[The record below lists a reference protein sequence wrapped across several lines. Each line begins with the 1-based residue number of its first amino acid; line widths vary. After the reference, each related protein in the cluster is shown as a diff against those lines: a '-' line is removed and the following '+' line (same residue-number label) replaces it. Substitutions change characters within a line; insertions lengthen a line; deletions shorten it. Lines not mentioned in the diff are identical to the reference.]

1 MAAAAAGLAVVM
13 SSRPIANAAAE
24 SYTSAAA
31 DAGRGA
37 GVEARAG
44 DTTVAM
50 QPAPATVYTTAQ
62 ATAGRDA
69 YQTRC
74 SSCHLADLG
83 GRNEASPLAGASFM
97 NAWRTR
103 TTKDLYD
110 YIRTSMPP
118 GGATLGADEYLAI
131 TAFILQ
137 TNGAPAGA
145 AALTPATAAVIG
157 VVATGVRPATATATA
172 TTTTTTTV
180 QAGAARPAG
189 GGDDESRPVRA
200 AGPPP
205 ARGLYVKGD
214 VPRFTPVTDQMLRT
228 PPAGDW
234 LMARRN
240 YQAWSHS
247 PLEEITPANV
257 GTLRLAWSWNMNE
270 GGSNQQMPLVHDG
283 VVYLTNTMN
292 EVQAIDGATGELIW
306 ANQVGPNR
314 AIGFGSMRNLAI
326 YEDKIY
332 LATTDARL
340 VALDA
345 KTGKVVWTTVIA
357 DAAKGFSNTSGPIVV
372 KGKVIQGLQGCDR
385 YREER
390 CFISAYDAHT
400 GTLAWKFH
408 TVAHNGEPGGDTWN
422 NLPDPMRQGGET
434 WIAGSYDPDVDLT
447 FWGIAQAK
455 PWMPVSRG
463 TRVFDAAQHTASTV
477 ALNPDT
483 GALVWRFQ
491 HLPGETLDLDEV
503 FERVAVDAGG
513 QKALFTIGKSG
524 ILWKLDRKTGALLDF
539 AETIFQNVYTDIDK
553 KTGRATYRGD
563 ILEQKLDQWMLSCPS
578 TEGGHNWQAMSYHPG
593 TQALII
599 PLSQSCMEIAPRKVE
614 QVAGQGGTAAARR
627 FFEMPGSD
635 GNIGKLA
642 AYDVRTLKELWSVE
656 QRAPFLTA
664 ALSTGG
670 GLVFIG
676 DLDRYFRAYDVKT
689 GKVLWQTRLGTSV
702 QGFPVSFTAGG
713 KQYVAVTTGLG
724 GGSPRL
730 VPRTLAPE
738 INHPGT
744 GHALYVFEV
753 AR

>member
-1 MAAAAAGLAVVM
+1 MTRVSYRHGAVATATLALGLVV
-13 SSRPIANAAAE
+13 
-24 SYTSAAA
+24 
-31 DAGRGA
+31 GG
-37 GVEARAG
+37 
-44 DTTVAM
+44 TTG
-50 QPAPATVYTTAQ
+50 PSGTTTAQ
-62 ATAGRDA
+62 GAAPVITAAQAVAGRDA
-69 YQTRC
+69 YQARC
-74 SSCHLADLG
+74 ASCHLADLG

-97 NAWRTR
+97 NVWRTR
-103 TTKDLYD
+103 STQELYD

-118 GGATLGADEYLAI
+118 GGATLAAEEYMSI
-131 TAFILQ
+131 TAFILRA
-137 TNGAPAGA
+137 NGAEAGA
-145 AALTPATAAVIG
+145 TAY
-157 VVATGVRPATATATA
+157 TA
-172 TTTTTTTV
+172 TTAVPIGSVASGIAPTTALT
-180 QAGAARPAG
+180 AAPG
-189 GGDDESRPVRA
+189 GGAVAAAPRPPA
-200 AGPPP
+200 APP
-205 ARGLYVKGD
+205 ARGLYVTGE
-214 VPRFTPVTDQMLRT
+214 VPRFTTVTDEMLKT

-247 PLEEITPANV
+247 PLDEITPANV
-257 GTLRLAWSWNMNE
+257 GALRLAWVWNMNE

-283 VVYLTNTMN
+283 IVYLTNTMN
-292 EVQAIDGATGELIW
+292 EVQALDGATGELIW

-326 YEDKIY
+326 YKDRIY
-332 LATTDARL
+332 LATTDAHL

-345 KTGKVVWTTVIA
+345 RTGTKVWDTVIA
-357 DAAKGFSNTSGPIVV
+357 DASKGFSNTSGPIVV

-385 YREER
+385 YRAER
-390 CFISAYDAHT
+390 CFISAYDADT
-400 GTLAWKFH
+400 GALAWKFH
-408 TVAHNGEPGGDTWN
+408 TVAHGGEPGGETWN
-422 NLPDPMRQGGET
+422 NLPDIMRQGGET

-447 FWGIAQAK
+447 FWGTAQAK

-477 ALNPDT
+477 ALNPAT
-483 GALVWRFQ
+483 GELVWRFQ
-491 HLPGETLDLDEV
+491 HLPAETLDLDEV
-503 FERVAVDAGG
+503 FERVSVDIGS

-524 ILWKLDRKTGALLDF
+524 ILWKLDRRTGALIDLT
-539 AETIFQNVYTDIDK
+539 ETIFQNVYTSVDR

-563 ILEQKLDQWMLSCPS
+563 ILEQKVDQWILSCPS
-578 TEGGHNWQAMSYHPG
+578 TEGGHNWQAMTYHPG

-599 PLSQSCMEIAPRKVE
+599 PLAQSCMEIVPRKVD

-627 FFEMPGSD
+627 FYEMPGSD

-642 AYDVRTLKELWSVE
+642 AYDVRTLEEKWSLE

-676 DLDRYFRAYDVKT
+676 DLDRYFHAYDVRT
-689 GKVLWQTRLGTSV
+689 GKELWKTRLGTSV
-702 QGFPVSFTAGG
+702 QGFPVTFTANG

-738 INHPGT
+738 INHPST

-753 AR
+753 GAR

>member
-1 MAAAAAGLAVVM
+1 MTRHMSATRSLAIAAAGLGVALAL
-13 SSRPIANAAAE
+13 STASGTALTARTIAAQQPPVSVYTATQAA
-24 SYTSAAA
+24 SGSAAYQ
-31 DAGRGA
+31 
-37 GVEARAG
+37 ARCA
-44 DTTVAM
+44 
-50 QPAPATVYTTAQ
+50 
-62 ATAGRDA
+62 
-69 YQTRC
+69 
-74 SSCHLADLG
+74 SCHLADLG
-83 GRNEASPLAGASFM
+83 GRNEASPLTGPAFM
-97 NAWRTR
+97 NVWRAR
-103 TTKDLYD
+103 STKELYD

-118 GGATLGADEYLAI
+118 GGPALAI
-131 TAFILQ
+131 GEYVDLTAFILQ
-137 TNGAPAGA
+137 QNGATAGA
-145 AALTPATAAVIG
+145 TALAPDTAVAIG
-157 VVATGVRPATATATA
+157 SIATGVRP
-172 TTTTTTTV
+172 TTTAAAAPA
-180 QAGAARPAG
+180 AGGQRA
-189 GGDDESRPVRA
+189 GGDDGPAAPRP

-205 ARGLYVKGD
+205 ARGLYVSGQL
-214 VPRFTPVTDQMLRT
+214 PRFTPVTDQMLRT

-247 PLEEITPANV
+247 PLDEITPANV
-257 GTLRLAWSWNMNE
+257 GSLKLAWAWNMNE

-283 VVYLTNTMN
+283 IVYLTNTMN

-314 AIGFGSMRNLAI
+314 AIGFASMRNLAI
-326 YEDKIY
+326 YDDKIY

-345 KTGKVVWTTVIA
+345 RTGKKVWDTTIA
-357 DAAKGFSNTSGPIVV
+357 DASKGFSNTSGPIVV

-390 CFISAYDAHT
+390 CFISAYDAQT
-400 GTLAWKFH
+400 GKQLWKFH
-408 TVAHNGEPGGDTWN
+408 TVAHSGEPGGDTWN
-422 NLPDPMRQGGET
+422 NLPDQMRQGGET

-483 GALVWRFQ
+483 GQLVWRFQ

-503 FERVAVDAGG
+503 FEKVSVDAGA

-539 AETIFQNVYTDIDK
+539 TETIFQNVYSDIDR
-553 KTGRATYRGD
+553 KTGRPTYRGD
-563 ILEQKLDQWMLSCPS
+563 ILEQKLDQWLLACPS
-578 TEGGHNWQAMSYHPG
+578 TEGGHNWQAMTYHPG
-593 TQALII
+593 TQALVI

-642 AYDVRTLKELWSVE
+642 AYDVRTLKPLWSVE

-702 QGFPVSFTAGG
+702 QGFPVSFSANG
-713 KQYVAVTTGLG
+713 KQYIAVTTGIG
-724 GGSPRL
+724 GGSPRV
-730 VPRTLAPE
+730 VPRTIAPE
-738 INHPGT
+738 ITTPGS
-744 GHALYVFEV
+744 GHVLYVFEV
-753 AR
+753 GAR

>member
-1 MAAAAAGLAVVM
+1 
-13 SSRPIANAAAE
+13 
-24 SYTSAAA
+24 
-31 DAGRGA
+31 
-37 GVEARAG
+37 
-44 DTTVAM
+44 
-50 QPAPATVYTTAQ
+50 
-62 ATAGRDA
+62 
-69 YQTRC
+69 
-74 SSCHLADLG
+74 
-83 GRNEASPLAGASFM
+83 
-97 NAWRTR
+97 
-103 TTKDLYD
+103 
-110 YIRTSMPP
+110 
-118 GGATLGADEYLAI
+118 
-131 TAFILQ
+131 
-137 TNGAPAGA
+137 
-145 AALTPATAAVIG
+145 
-157 VVATGVRPATATATA
+157 
-172 TTTTTTTV
+172 
-180 QAGAARPAG
+180 
-189 GGDDESRPVRA
+189 
-200 AGPPP
+200 
-205 ARGLYVKGD
+205 
-214 VPRFTPVTDQMLRT
+214 
-228 PPAGDW
+228 
-234 LMARRN
+234 
-240 YQAWSHS
+240 
-247 PLEEITPANV
+247 
-257 GTLRLAWSWNMNE
+257 MNE

-283 VVYLTNTMN
+283 IVYLTNTMN
-292 EVQAIDGATGELIW
+292 EVQALDGASGELIW
-306 ANQVGPNR
+306 AHQIGPNR

-326 YEDKIY
+326 YNDKLF

-340 VALDA
+340 VALEA
-345 KTGKVVWTTVIA
+345 RTGRKVWETVIA

-390 CFISAYDAHT
+390 CFISAYDADT
-400 GTLAWKFH
+400 GKLAWKFH
-408 TVAHNGEPGGDTWN
+408 TVAHAGEPGGDTWN
-422 NLPDPMRQGGET
+422 DLPDMMRQGGET

-463 TRVFDAAQHTASTV
+463 TRAFDAAQHTAATV

-503 FERVAVDAGG
+503 FERVAVDAGA

-539 AETIFQNVYTDIDK
+539 TETIFQNVYTDIDR
-553 KTGRATYRGD
+553 KTGRATYRAD

-578 TEGGHNWQAMSYHPG
+578 TEGGHNWQAMTYHPG
-593 TQALII
+593 TQALVI
-599 PLSQSCMEIAPRKVE
+599 PLSQSCMEIAPRKME
-614 QVAGQGGTAAARR
+614 QVAGQGGTSAARR

-642 AYDVRTLKELWSVE
+642 AYDTRTLKELWSVE

-664 ALSTGG
+664 ALSTAG

-676 DLDRYFRAYDVKT
+676 DLDRYFRAYDVT
-689 GKVLWQTRLGTSV
+689 SGKVLWQTRLGTSV

-738 INHPGT
+738 INHPST
-744 GHALYVFEV
+744 GHVLYVFEAG

>member
-1 MAAAAAGLAVVM
+1 MTRAAYRHSALATAALALGLVV
-13 SSRPIANAAAE
+13 SGATGQPGTTAAQNAAPVI
-24 SYTSAAA
+24 TAAQV
-31 DAGRGA
+31 GS
-37 GVEARAG
+37 
-44 DTTVAM
+44 
-50 QPAPATVYTTAQ
+50 
-62 ATAGRDA
+62 GRDA
-69 YQTRC
+69 YQARC
-74 SSCHLADLG
+74 AACHLADLG
-83 GRNEASPLAGASFM
+83 GRNEASPLAGSAFM
-97 NAWRTR
+97 NVWRGR
-103 TTKDLYD
+103 GTKELYD

-118 GGATLGADEYLAI
+118 GGATLGAEEYLNI
-131 TAFILQ
+131 TAFILRM
-137 TNGAPAGA
+137 NGA
-145 AALTPATAAVIG
+145 AAGGAALAPTTDVPIGSIATGIAPTTAAQAPAATAGAPP
-157 VVATGVRPATATATA
+157 RP
-172 TTTTTTTV
+172 
-180 QAGAARPAG
+180 
-189 GGDDESRPVRA
+189 

-205 ARGLYVKGD
+205 ARGLYITGE
-214 VPRFTPVTDQMLRT
+214 VPRFTPVTDEMLKT

-247 PLEEITPANV
+247 PLDEITTANV
-257 GTLRLAWSWNMNE
+257 GSLRLAWVWNMNE

-283 VVYLTNTMN
+283 IVYLTNTMN

-326 YEDKIY
+326 YKDKIY
-332 LATTDARL
+332 LATTDAHL

-345 KTGKVVWTTVIA
+345 KTGKKVWDTTIA

-390 CFISAYDAHT
+390 CFISAYDAET
-400 GTLAWKFH
+400 GALAWKFH
-408 TVAHNGEPGGDTWN
+408 TVAHSGEPGGDTWN
-422 NLPDPMRQGGET
+422 NLPNMMRQGGET

-447 FWGIAQAK
+447 FWGVAQAK

-477 ALNPDT
+477 ALNPAT
-483 GALVWRFQ
+483 GELVWRFQ
-491 HLPGETLDLDEV
+491 HLPAETLDLDEV
-503 FERVAVDAGG
+503 FERVSVDVGA
-513 QKALFTIGKSG
+513 QKAVFTIGKSG
-524 ILWKLDRKTGALLDF
+524 ILWKLDRKTGSLLDLT
-539 AETIFQNVYTDIDK
+539 ETIFQNVYTDIDR
-553 KTGRATYRGD
+553 KTGRVTYRGD
-563 ILEQKLDQWMLSCPS
+563 ILEQKIDQWILSCPS
-578 TEGGHNWQAMSYHPG
+578 TEGGHNWQAMTYHPG
-593 TQALII
+593 TQALVI
-599 PLSQSCMEIAPRKVE
+599 PLTQSCMEITPRKVD

-627 FFEMPGSD
+627 FYEMPGSD

-642 AYDVRTLKELWSVE
+642 SYDVKTLKELWSIE

-676 DLDRYFRAYDVKT
+676 DLDRYFHAYDVKT
-689 GKVLWQTRLGTSV
+689 GKELWKTRLGTSV
-702 QGFPVSFTAGG
+702 QGFPVSFTANG

-753 AR
+753 GSR

>member
-1 MAAAAAGLAVVM
+1 MAAAGLAVALAGTADTVLTADVAGTGP
-13 SSRPIANAAAE
+13 SADASAAQTPPGGIFTAAQAAAGQGT
-24 SYTSAAA
+24 YQ
-31 DAGRGA
+31 
-37 GVEARAG
+37 ARCA
-44 DTTVAM
+44 
-50 QPAPATVYTTAQ
+50 
-62 ATAGRDA
+62 
-69 YQTRC
+69 
-74 SSCHLADLG
+74 SCHLADLG

-97 NAWRTR
+97 NVWRTR
-103 TTKDLYD
+103 STKELFD

-118 GGATLGADEYLAI
+118 GGATLGLDEYVNV

-137 TNGAPAGA
+137 VNGATAGA
-145 AALTPATAAVIG
+145 TALAPDTAVAIG
-157 VVATGVRPATATATA
+157 TVATGVRP
-172 TTTTTTTV
+172 TTLAA
-180 QAGAARPAG
+180 AGAAAPARPAG
-189 GGDDESRPVRA
+189 
-200 AGPPP
+200 PPP
-205 ARGLYVKGD
+205 PRGLYVQGE
-214 VPRFTPVTDQMLRT
+214 VPRFTAVTDQMLRT

-247 PLEEITPANV
+247 PLDDITPANV
-257 GTLRLAWSWNMNE
+257 GSLTLAWAWNMNE

-283 VVYLTNTMN
+283 IVYLTNTMN
-292 EVQAIDGATGELIW
+292 EVQALDGATGELIW

-326 YEDKIY
+326 YDDKIF

-340 VALDA
+340 VALA
-345 KTGKVVWTTVIA
+345 ARTGKLVWETTIA
-357 DAAKGFSNTSGPIVV
+357 DATKGFSNTSGPIVV

-390 CFISAYDAHT
+390 CFISAYDAQT
-400 GTLAWKFH
+400 GKLAWKFH
-408 TVAHNGEPGGDTWN
+408 TVAHEGELGGDTWN
-422 NLPDPMRQGGET
+422 NLPDMMRQGGET

-447 FWGIAQAK
+447 FWGVAQAK

-463 TRVFDAAQHTASTV
+463 TRPFDAAQHTASTV
-477 ALNPDT
+477 ALDPAT
-483 GALVWRFQ
+483 GQLAWRFQ

-503 FERVAVDAGG
+503 FERVSVDAGA
-513 QKALFTIGKSG
+513 QQALFTIGKSG

-539 AETIFQNVYTDIDK
+539 TETIFQNVYTDIDK

-563 ILEQKLDQWMLSCPS
+563 ILEQKLDQWILSCPS
-578 TEGGHNWQAMSYHPG
+578 TEGGHNWQAMTYHPG
-593 TQALII
+593 TQALVI
-599 PLSQSCMEIAPRKVE
+599 PLAQSCMEIAPRKVE

-642 AYDVRTLKELWSVE
+642 AYDTRTLKELWSVE

-676 DLDRYFRAYDVKT
+676 DLDRFFRAYDVKT

-702 QGFPVSFTAGG
+702 QGFPVSFSANG

-738 INHPGT
+738 INHPST
-744 GHALYVFEV
+744 GHVLYVFELA